1 MKSNKYP
8 SGYLPK
14 LQYWTNEYY
23 TNLIAGI
30 NAYANG
36 DKMSGAL
43 YNNLAEAAI
52 EKLTYFQAKQS
63 EHMANQNQLAQLN

>member
-8 SGYLPK
+8 AGYLPK

-30 NAYANG
+30 NAYYNG

-43 YNNLAEAAI
+43 YNTLAAEAV
-52 EKLTYFQAKQS
+52 EKLNYFQAKQA
-63 EHMANQNQLAQLN
+63 EQANKENLMALMN

>member
-1 MKSNKYP
+1 MKSTKHP
-8 SGYLPK
+8 AGYLPK

-36 DKMSGAL
+36 DKISGAL
-43 YNNLAEAAI
+43 FNSLAEAAV
-52 EKLTYFQAKQS
+52 EKLNYFQAKHS
-63 EHMANQNQLAQLN
+63 EQVAYQNQLAQLN

>member
-1 MKSNKYP
+1 MKSTKHP
-8 SGYLPK
+8 AGYLPK

-36 DKMSGAL
+36 DKMSGTL
-43 YNNLAEAAI
+43 YNSLAEAALD
-52 EKLTYFQAKQS
+52 KLDYFKSKQS
-63 EHMANQNQLAQLN
+63 QHMANQSELAQLN